1 MEIVM
6 LMTDKKDVHHDDFDE
21 MVITKNIKVLVRDW
35 T

>member
-1 MEIVM
+1 M

-21 MVITKNIKVLVRDW
+21 MDITKNIKVFVRNW